1 MFMPSLNR
9 RTFLA
14 TLGASTIGSFAGCS
28 TTANDKPP
36 AGSLQFT
43 NQDSLP
49 HAIQL
54 AVTDVG
60 SELNN
65 EAGTVAGEVTVPAP
79 QRNLTATEQLSSEE
93 STTYTDVFTEPVWYA
108 VECTVDGRQSSD
120 REVMTQAIF
129 HPAPPEREYV
139 NYLQA
144 LLRDSGRVELAV
156 VTTDNTGR
164 YTPDIPE

>member
-1 MFMPSLNR
+1 MPSLNR
-9 RTFLA
+9 RAFLA

-28 TTANDKPP
+28 TVGDDEPP

-60 SELNN
+60 SEINN
-65 EAGTVAGEVTVPAP
+65 ETGTVAGEVTVPAP
-79 QRNLTATEQLSSEE
+79 QRNLTATEQLSPEE

-108 VECTVDGRQSSD
+108 VECTVDRRQSSD
-120 REVMTQAIF
+120 REVKTQAIF

-144 LLRDSGRVELAV
+144 LLRDSGRIELAV

-164 YTPDIPE
+164 YTPDISE

>member
-1 MFMPSLNR
+1 MPSLNR

-14 TLGASTIGSFAGCS
+14 TLGASTVGNVAGCS
-28 TTANDKPP
+28 TIGNDDLQ
-36 AGSLQFT
+36 AGSLQFI

-60 SELNN
+60 SELDN
-65 EAGTVAGEVTVPAP
+65 ETGTVAGDVTIPAP
-79 QRNLTATEQLSSEE
+79 QRNLTATEQLSSAE

-108 VECTVDGRQSSD
+108 VECTVDGQQT
-120 REVMTQAIF
+120 TQDDFQTEAMF
-129 HPAPPEREYV
+129 HPAPLGREYV

-144 LLRDSGRVELAV
+144 VLRDSGRIELAV
-156 VTTDNTGR
+156 VTTDNSGR
-164 YTPDIPE
+164 YTPDISN

>member
-1 MFMPSLNR
+1 MPSLNR
-9 RTFLA
+9 RAFLA
-14 TLGASTIGSFAGCS
+14 TLGASTVGKLAGCS
-28 TTANDKPP
+28 TIGTDDPP
-36 AGSLQFT
+36 AGSLQFI

-49 HAIQL
+49 HAMQL

-65 EAGTVAGEVTVPAP
+65 ETGTVAGDVPVPAP

-108 VECTVDGRQSSD
+108 VECTVDGQQT
-120 REVMTQAIF
+120 TQEEFQTEAMF
-129 HPAPPEREYV
+129 HPAPPGREYV

-144 LLRDSGRVELAV
+144 VLRDSGQIELAV
-156 VTTDNTGR
+156 VTTDNSGR
-164 YTPDIPE
+164 YTPSISK

>member
-1 MFMPSLNR
+1 MPSLNR

-14 TLGASTIGSFAGCS
+14 TLGASACGTLAGCA
-28 TTANDKPP
+28 TIRQGNPP
-36 AGSLQFT
+36 AGSIQFT

-49 HAIQL
+49 HLIQI

-60 SELNN
+60 SELSS
-65 EAGTVAGEVTVPAP
+65 ETGTVAGDVTVPAP
-79 QRNLTATEQLSSEE
+79 QRNLTATEHLSPEE

-108 VECTVDGRQSSD
+108 VECTVDRRQSSD
-120 REVMTQAIF
+120 REVKTQAIF

-144 LLRDSGRVELAV
+144 LLRDSGRIELAV

-164 YTPDIPE
+164 YTPDISE

>member
-1 MFMPSLNR
+1 MPPLNR
-9 RTFLA
+9 RAFLA
-14 TLGASTIGSFAGCS
+14 TLGASTIASFAGCS
-28 TTANDKPP
+28 TVGNDDPP

-49 HAIQL
+49 HAIRV
-54 AVTDVG
+54 AVMNVG

-65 EAGTVAGEVTVPAP
+65 KTGTVAGEVTVPAP

-93 STTYTDVFTEPVWYA
+93 STTYTDVFTAPVWYR
-108 VECTVDGRQSSD
+108 VKCTVDRRQSSD
-120 REVMTQAIF
+120 REAMTQAIF
-129 HPAPPEREYV
+129 HPAPPERGYV

-144 LLRDSGRVELAV
+144 LVRDSGRLELAV

-164 YTPDIPE
+164 YTPDISE

>member
-1 MFMPSLNR
+1 MPSLNR
-9 RTFLA
+9 RAFLV

-28 TTANDKPP
+28 TVRNDDPS

-54 AVTDVG
+54 AVTGVG

-65 EAGTVAGEVTVPAP
+65 KTRTVVGEVTIPAP
-79 QRNLTATEQLSSEE
+79 QRNLTATEQLSPEE
-93 STTYTDVFTEPVWYA
+93 STTYANVFTEPVWYA
-108 VECTVDGRQSSD
+108 VNCTVDGGQSSD
-120 REVMTQAIF
+120 RDSLTQAMF
-129 HPAPPEREYV
+129 HPAPPEREYE

-164 YTPDIPE
+164 FTPDISE

>member
-1 MFMPSLNR
+1 MPPLNR
-9 RTFLA
+9 RAFLA
-14 TLGASTIGSFAGCS
+14 TLGVSTIGTFAGCS
-28 TTANDKPP
+28 TVGNDDPP

-49 HAIQL
+49 HSIQL
-54 AVTDVG
+54 AVMDVG
-60 SELNN
+60 SEVNN
-65 EAGTVAGEVTVPAP
+65 DTGTVGGEVTVPAP

-93 STTYTDVFTEPVWYA
+93 STTYTDVFTEPVWYT

-120 REVMTQAIF
+120 REVMTQAVF
-129 HPAPPEREYV
+129 NPAPPEREYV

-164 YTPDIPE
+164 YTSNISE

>member
-1 MFMPSLNR
+1 MPSLNR
-9 RTFLA
+9 RAFLIM
-14 TLGASTIGSFAGCS
+14 LGASTVGSFAGCS
-28 TTANDKPP
+28 TVGNDDPP

-54 AVTDVG
+54 VVTDVG

-65 EAGTVAGEVTVPAP
+65 ETGTVAGDVTVPAP
-79 QRNLTATEQLSSEE
+79 QRNLTTTEQLSSEE

-108 VECTVDGRQSSD
+108 VKCTVDGRQSSD
-120 REVMTQAIF
+120 REVMTQTVF

-139 NYLQA
+139 NYLQV
-144 LLRDSGRVELAV
+144 LLRDSGRVELV
-156 VTTDNTGR
+156 VATTDNTGR
-164 YTPDIPE
+164 YTPDISE

>member
-1 MFMPSLNR
+1 MPSLNR
-9 RTFLA
+9 RAFLA

-28 TTANDKPP
+28 TVGNDDPP

-65 EAGTVAGEVTVPAP
+65 ETGTVAGDVTVPAS
-79 QRNLTATEQLSSEE
+79 QRNLTATEQLSPEDSV
-93 STTYTDVFTEPVWYA
+93 TYTDVFTEPMWYA
-108 VECTVDGRQSSD
+108 VECTVDGRRSSD
-120 REVMTQAIF
+120 REVKTQAIF

-164 YTPDIPE
+164 YTPDISE

>member
-1 MFMPSLNR
+1 MPSLNR

-14 TLGASTIGSFAGCS
+14 TLGASATGRLAGCA
-28 TTANDKPP
+28 TIRNDDPP

-49 HAIQL
+49 HLIQL

-65 EAGTVAGEVTVPAP
+65 ERGTVAGDVTVPAP
-79 QRNLTATEQLSSEE
+79 QRNLTATEHLSPEE
-93 STTYTDVFTEPVWYA
+93 STTYTDVFTESVWYA
-108 VECTVDGRQSSD
+108 VECTVDGRQTSD
-120 REVMTQAIF
+120 RGVMTQAMF

-139 NYLQA
+139 NYLHA

-164 YTPDIPE
+164 YTPALSG